1 MAIILL
7 DETEIE
13 VSEEAEEILTR
24 IVNSRDGLRTGSGVI
39 VAPPG
44 WVSLT
49 QPGLG
54 EPIYVQVAHIGY
66 VRED

>member
-1 MAIILL
+1 MARILL

-13 VSEEAEEILTR
+13 VSEDVEETLNR
-24 IVNSRDGLRTGSGVI
+24 IVNARDGLRRGNGAI

-44 WVSLT
+44 WVTLT
-49 QPGLG
+49 AVDTSEL
-54 EPIYVQVAHIGY
+54 YVQVARIAY